1 MKWTLHCHV
10 LLLGSRLTRTK
21 WGMRDMRHNI
31 DRLLDIMARL
41 RAPEDGCP
49 WDVEQTFET
58 IAPYTIEEAYE
69 VADAIDR
76 RDMSDLRD
84 ELGDLL
90 LQVVFHA
97 RMAEENKHF
106 AFGDV
111 VEAICEKMILRHP
124 HVFGDIKVASADV
137 QTENWESIKAAE
149 RKNANTHEI
158 DVAVGLPALMRAAKI
173 GKRAARMRF
182 DWPEAQGVLDKM
194 QEELDELKEAV
205 QSPAS
210 NKRDHV
216 AEEMG
221 DFLFASANLARHLR
235 VDPEEAL
242 RRANLKFQRRF
253 KAMEVEVVEAGKTV
267 QTASLP
273 ELEDAWG
280 TAKLKERGTL

>member
-1 MKWTLHCHV
+1 MK
-10 LLLGSRLTRTK
+10 
-21 WGMRDMRHNI
+21 HNI

-76 RDMSDLRD
+76 QDMASLRD

-97 RMAEENKHF
+97 RMAEETQYF
-106 AFGDV
+106 DFGDV
-111 VEAICEKMILRHP
+111 VEGICEKMIQRHP
-124 HVFGDIKVASADV
+124 HVFGDLKVASADA
-137 QTENWESIKAAE
+137 QTENWETIKAAE
-149 RKNANTHEI
+149 RKHSNTHEI
-158 DVAVGLPALMRAAKI
+158 DVAIGLPALMRSAKI
-173 GKRAARMRF
+173 GKRAAGMGF
-182 DWPEAQGVLDKM
+182 DWPETQGVLDKM
-194 QEELDELKEAV
+194 QEELDELKEAA
-205 QSPAS
+205 QSSAS
-210 NKRDHV
+210 DRQNHV

-253 KAMEVEVVEAGKTV
+253 KAMEAEVVARGKTV
-267 QTASLP
+267 ETASLS

-280 TAKLKERGTL
+280 TAKLKERGTQ

>member
-1 MKWTLHCHV
+1 MGLA
-10 LLLGSRLTRTK
+10 LPRPIARFALYSFDRGI
-21 WGMRDMRHNI
+21 RDMRHNI

-41 RAPEDGCP
+41 RTPEDGCP
-49 WDVEQTFET
+49 WDVQQTFET

-76 RDMSDLRD
+76 KDMSGLRD

-97 RMAEENKHF
+97 RMAEESEYF
-106 AFGDV
+106 VFGDV
-111 VEAICEKMILRHP
+111 VEAICEKMVLRHP
-124 HVFGDIKVASADV
+124 HVFGDMKVASADA
-137 QTENWESIKAAE
+137 QTENWESIKAVE

-158 DVAVGLPALMRAAKI
+158 DVAIGLPALMRAAKI
-173 GKRAARMRF
+173 GNRAAGMGF
-182 DWPEAQGVLDKM
+182 DWPEAEGVLDKM

-205 QSPAS
+205 RSFAS
-210 NKRDHV
+210 DRQNHV

-235 VDPEEAL
+235 IDPEEAL

-253 KAMEVEVVEAGKTV
+253 KAMEAEIIKTGKTV
-267 QTASLP
+267 ETASLS
-273 ELEDAWG
+273 ELEDAWNA
-280 TAKLKERGTL
+280 AKLNERSS

>member
-1 MKWTLHCHV
+1 
-10 LLLGSRLTRTK
+10 
-21 WGMRDMRHNI
+21 MRHNI

-76 RDMSDLRD
+76 RDMSGLRD

-97 RMAEENKHF
+97 RMAEESEHF
-106 AFGDV
+106 AFADV
-111 VEAICEKMILRHP
+111 VEAICEKMVLRHP
-124 HVFGDIKVASADV
+124 HVFGDMKVASADA

-173 GKRAARMRF
+173 GKRAARMGF

-210 NKRDHV
+210 DNQDHV

-242 RRANLKFQRRF
+242 RGANLKFQRRF
-253 KAMEVEVVEAGKTV
+253 KAMEVEVVETGKTV

-280 TAKLKERGTL
+280 AAKLKERGTQ

>member
-1 MKWTLHCHV
+1 M
-10 LLLGSRLTRTK
+10 GI
-21 WGMRDMRHNI
+21 RDMWHDI

-41 RAPEDGCP
+41 RSPEDGCP

-76 RDMSDLRD
+76 HDMSGLRD

-90 LQVVFHA
+90 LQVVYHA
-97 RMAEENKHF
+97 RMAEESEHF

-111 VEAICEKMILRHP
+111 VEAICEKMVLRHP
-124 HVFGDIKVASADV
+124 HVFGDMTVASADS
-137 QTENWESIKAAE
+137 QTKNWEAIKAAE
-149 RKNANTHEI
+149 RRNANTHEI

-173 GKRAARMRF
+173 GKRAAGMGF

-205 QSPAS
+205 QSPPS
-210 NKRDHV
+210 DKQDHV

-242 RRANLKFQRRF
+242 RRANRKFQRRF
-253 KAMEVEVVEAGKTV
+253 KAMEAEVVETGKTV
-267 QTASLP
+267 HTASLT

-280 TAKLKERGTL
+280 AAKLKERGTK

>member
-1 MKWTLHCHV
+1 M
-10 LLLGSRLTRTK
+10 G
-21 WGMRDMRHNI
+21 
-31 DRLLDIMARL
+31 
-41 RAPEDGCP
+41 
-49 WDVEQTFET
+49 
-58 IAPYTIEEAYE
+58 
-69 VADAIDR
+69 
-76 RDMSDLRD
+76 
-84 ELGDLL
+84 
-90 LQVVFHA
+90 
-97 RMAEENKHF
+97 
-106 AFGDV
+106 
-111 VEAICEKMILRHP
+111 
-124 HVFGDIKVASADV
+124 
-137 QTENWESIKAAE
+137 
-149 RKNANTHEI
+149 
-158 DVAVGLPALMRAAKI
+158 
-173 GKRAARMRF
+173 F

-210 NKRDHV
+210 DNQDHV

-221 DFLFASANLARHLR
+221 DFLFASSNLARHLR

>member
-1 MKWTLHCHV
+1 MKH
-10 LLLGSRLTRTK
+10 
-21 WGMRDMRHNI
+21 DI

-76 RDMSDLRD
+76 HDMASLRD

-97 RMAEENKHF
+97 RMAEENEHF

-111 VEAICEKMILRHP
+111 VEAICEKMVLRHP
-124 HVFGDIKVASADV
+124 HVFGDMKVASADA
-137 QTENWESIKAAE
+137 QTENWETIKAAE
-149 RKNANTHEI
+149 RKNSNTHEI
-158 DVAVGLPALMRAAKI
+158 DVAMGLPALMRAAKI
-173 GKRAARMRF
+173 GKRAAGMGF

-210 NKRDHV
+210 ARQERV

-253 KAMEVEVVEAGKTV
+253 KAMEAEVVKTGKSV
-267 QTASLP
+267 ETASLP

-280 TAKLKERGTL
+280 AVKLKERDTQ

>member
-1 MKWTLHCHV
+1 
-10 LLLGSRLTRTK
+10 
-21 WGMRDMRHNI
+21 MRDMRHNI

-49 WDVEQTFET
+49 WDVDQTFET
-58 IAPYTIEEAYE
+58 IAPHTIEEAYE

-76 RDMSDLRD
+76 RDMSGLRD

-97 RMAEENKHF
+97 RMAEESQHF
-106 AFGDV
+106 VFGDV

-124 HVFGDIKVASADV
+124 HVFGDMKVASADA
-137 QTENWESIKAAE
+137 QTENWESIKVVE

-173 GKRAARMRF
+173 GKRAAGMGF
-182 DWPEAQGVLDKM
+182 DWPKAQGVIDKM

-205 QSPAS
+205 QSSAS
-210 NKRDHV
+210 DRQNDV
-216 AEEMG
+216 AEELG

-253 KAMEVEVVEAGKTV
+253 KAMEAEVMDTGKTV
-267 QTASLP
+267 ESASLP

-280 TAKLKERGTL
+280 AAKIKERSSQ